1 MFGSRSDRPAV
12 YLDYNATAP
21 LRPEAL
27 EAMTRALEAG
37 GNPSSVHGPG
47 RRARA
52 TVEDARE
59 AVAALVNARPEQ
71 VIFTSGGTEADAL
84 ALGGTGRA
92 RAVVSAVEHDAV
104 LKAHPDTRLC
114 PVDSDGVLDL
124 EALAALLAEEPDP
137 ARVIVSVMLANNE
150 TGAVQPVKKAA
161 KIAHDAGALI
171 HCDAVQGPGRV
182 GVDMHALRVDLL
194 TLSAHKLG
202 GPPGVGALIA
212 ADPLALA
219 PVQRGGGQERGKRAG
234 TENVPGIAGFGAVAR
249 VLAAAGREEAEAVRA
264 LQERLEAGIADIAP
278 SAVIHG
284 AGAAV
289 RLPNTTCV
297 GLPGVTNQSQLM
309 ALDLSGVA
317 VSAGAACS
325 SGKVAASHV
334 LRAMGLSEATAREAV
349 RISLGWASTAADVD
363 AFLKAWRPL
372 ARRARPVATVDGGGA
387 QRTS

>member
-1 MFGSRSDRPAV
+1 MSGSRSDRPAV

-84 ALGGTGRA
+84 ALTGTGRA
-92 RAVVSAVEHDAV
+92 RAIVSAVEHDAV
-104 LKAHPDTRLC
+104 LKAHPETRLC
-114 PVDSDGVLDL
+114 PVDSHGILDL
-124 EALAALLAEEPDP
+124 EALAALLAEEPEP

-161 KIAHDAGALI
+161 KIAHDAGAII
-171 HCDAVQGPGRV
+171 HCDAVQGPGRMA
-182 GVDMHALRVDLL
+182 VDIHALRVDLL

-202 GPPGVGALIA
+202 GPPGVGALIV

-234 TENVPGIAGFGAVAR
+234 TENVPGIAGFGAVAK
-249 VLAAAGREEAEAVRA
+249 VLASRGREEAEAARA

-284 AGAAV
+284 AGAAA

-309 ALDLSGVA
+309 ALDLGGVA

-334 LRAMGLSEATAREAV
+334 LRAMGLSEETAREAV
-349 RISLGWASTAADVD
+349 RISLGWASTVADVD
-363 AFLKAWRPL
+363 AFLEAWRPL
-372 ARRARPVATVDGGGA
+372 ARRARPVATVDGGVA
-387 QRTS
+387 QRT